1 MMSDYA
7 GIFSIVRNYNKII
20 AMESAALRE
29 SEKLFGTKWKYQ
41 NYRNLVGWVGKLL
54 KRHCLESAC
63 KF

>member
-29 SEKLFGTKWKYQ
+29 SEKLFGTKWKCQ
-41 NYRNLVGWVGKLL
+41 NYRNLVG
-54 KRHCLESAC
+54 R
-63 KF
+63 